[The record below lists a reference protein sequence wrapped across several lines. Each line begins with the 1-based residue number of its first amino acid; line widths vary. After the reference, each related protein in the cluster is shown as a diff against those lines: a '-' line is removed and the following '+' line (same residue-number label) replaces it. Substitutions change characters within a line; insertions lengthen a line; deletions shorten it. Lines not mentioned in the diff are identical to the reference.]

1 MMARLGLVVI
11 LLIGFCLS
19 VWAAKNK
26 LVPTKAEHLQNLTMP
41 ELTNPKKL
49 IAGYV
54 FDVTVSTAQELD
66 VVLNRA
72 DSLRELFNPQQHGRI
87 AIVLHGDE
95 LQLFQKANYSANQSL
110 VDRARLLDQDN
121 IIDIKA
127 CQTMMRTLNI
137 EQSELP
143 SFIEQVP
150 YAPEEILR
158 MKNVDHF
165 TEIKFSVT
173 QF

>member
-1 MMARLGLVVI
+1 MPARLLPVLL
-11 LLIGFCLS
+11 LLISLPLGLQ
-19 VWAAKNK
+19 AQDDAKA
-26 LVPTKAEHLQNLTMP
+26 P
-41 ELTNPKKL
+41 
-49 IAGYV
+49 GYV
-54 FDVTVSTAQELD
+54 FSVTVSSAQQLD

-72 DSLRELFNPQQHGRI
+72 EDLRALFNPDEHSKI

-95 LQLFQKANYSANQSL
+95 LQLFQKDNYSLNQSV

-127 CQTMMRTLNI
+127 CQTMMRTLDI

-150 YAPEEILR
+150 FAPAEIERLQKEEG
-158 MKNVDHF
+158 F
-165 TEIKFSVT
+165 TRL
-173 QF
+173 